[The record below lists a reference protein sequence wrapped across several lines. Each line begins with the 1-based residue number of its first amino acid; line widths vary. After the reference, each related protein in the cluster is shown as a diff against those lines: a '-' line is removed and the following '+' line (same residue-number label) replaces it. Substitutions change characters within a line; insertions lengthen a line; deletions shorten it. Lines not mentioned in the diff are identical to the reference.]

1 LDAAVERAQD
11 LSAQPEPASE
21 LAGADLQ
28 CRQRD
33 HRAWQGKLFHERRW
47 PPDAGQ
53 EGSAAAGFALLQA
66 DTELRTEREPAV
78 MAINIK
84 VNGAMHSVTA
94 APDTPLLYV
103 LRNDLGL
110 NAAKFG
116 CGLAQCGACTVLI
129 DGKPARSCVTPIDTL
144 GQSEITTLE
153 GLGTLEHPHPL
164 QAAFMTEQAAQCG
177 YCIAGM
183 IMAAKALLD
192 RNPQPSAAEVRQAL
206 AENLCRCGTHNRIVR
221 AVLRAAQ
228 NGGRI

>member
-1 LDAAVERAQD
+1 
-11 LSAQPEPASE
+11 
-21 LAGADLQ
+21 
-28 CRQRD
+28 
-33 HRAWQGKLFHERRW
+33 
-47 PPDAGQ
+47 
-53 EGSAAAGFALLQA
+53 
-66 DTELRTEREPAV
+66 

-84 VNGAMHSVTA
+84 VNGAMHSVPA
-94 APDTPLLYV
+94 APDTPLLYA

-116 CGLAQCGACTVLI
+116 CGLAQCGACTVLVN
-129 DGKPARSCVTPIDTL
+129 GKPVRSCVTSLDSL

-153 GLGTLEHPHPL
+153 GLGTLEQPHPL
-164 QAAFMTEQAAQCG
+164 QTAFITEQAAQCG

-192 RNPQPSAAEVRQAL
+192 RNPQPSAADVRQGL

-228 NGGRI
+228 TSGRI